1 MKYDY
6 KTLPFPDK
14 RGRFVKQ
21 PLVEIEIFGQNC
33 SRKGMALI
41 DSGADRSVFNIEVAK
56 ILGIDLS
63 KAPKDGVR
71 GIFGEKEVSVTEVEI
86 KIQHL
91 ENKFKIPVSFID
103 SPFVGLLLGE
113 EGFFDIHRIKFEK
126 DHDTFEIN
134 PVKKK

>member
-14 RGRFVKQ
+14 RGRFIKQ
-21 PLVEIEIFGQNC
+21 PLVEIEIFGSNGN
-33 SRKGMALI
+33 RKGMALI
-41 DSGADRSVFNIEVAK
+41 DSGADRSVFNIKVAK

-63 KAPKDGVR
+63 KASKDGVR
-71 GIFGEKEVSVTEVEI
+71 GIFGESEVLVTDVEI
-86 KIQHL
+86 KIEHL
-91 ENKFKIPVSFID
+91 NEKCKIPVSFID

-113 EGFFDIHRIKFEK
+113 EGFFDTHRIKFEK

-134 PVKKK
+134 PVRKK